1 MTAARQHHAVLVLEV
16 DGAGAHPAAWRL
28 DHHAP
33 DSVLDSKRIAT
44 TVLAAESAG
53 FHAVSIEDSRL
64 APGRGPGARLDA
76 IQRAAFL
83 GPLTHSIGLIPVADS
98 IYTEPFHL
106 STQLAALDGVSAGR
120 AGWIVSAGGTAAE
133 GAAVGRE
140 ALDAGELSGE
150 VADVLEASRRLWDSW
165 EDDAV
170 IRDVETGRYL
180 DKSKVHY
187 ADFVGRRFSVKGSSI
202 SPRPIQGQLP
212 VFAAESLDAAGDA
225 TLFGAPDLDGL
236 LSAARGNDGPG
247 LRIAELDFVLD
258 HAGEPAAHRVA
269 ALDGREPWQSPRAR
283 FTGTATD
290 LTGHLLELLGH
301 ADGVRLHPA
310 ELTKDVQEFTALVLP
325 ELRRAGALRPIRT
338 GNTLRETLG
347 LPAARN
353 RFAAS

>member
-1 MTAARQHHAVLVLEV
+1 MTTAHQPNAILILEV

-28 DHHAP
+28 DNQTP
-33 DSVLDSKRIAT
+33 DSVLDAQQIAKA
-44 TVLAAESAG
+44 VLAAESAG

-64 APGRGPGARLDA
+64 APGSGPGARLDA

-106 STQLAALDGVSAGR
+106 STQLSALDGVSAGR

-140 ALDAGELSGE
+140 AVTAGELPGE

-165 EDDAV
+165 EDGAV
-170 IRDVETGRYL
+170 IKDVATGRYL
-180 DKSKVHY
+180 DRSKVHY
-187 ADFVGRRFSVKGSSI
+187 ADFVGKRFSVKGSSI
-202 SPRPIQGQLP
+202 SPRPIQGQIP
-212 VFAAESLDAAGDA
+212 VFAAEPLDADSDA
-225 TLFGAPDLDGL
+225 SLFGAPDLDGL
-236 LSAARGNDGPG
+236 LAAAQGNSFPG
-247 LRIAELDFVLD
+247 IRIAELDFVLD
-258 HAGEPAAHRVA
+258 HAGEPAADRVE
-269 ALDGREPWQSPRAR
+269 ALDGWEPWHSPRAR

-290 LTGHLLELLGH
+290 FTDYLLELLGH
-301 ADGVRLHPA
+301 VGGVRLHPA
-310 ELTKDVQEFTALVLP
+310 ELHKDAQEFAALVLP
-325 ELRRAGALRPIRT
+325 ALRLAGALKPIRT

>member
-1 MTAARQHHAVLVLEV
+1 MTTEHQANAVLILEV

-28 DHHAP
+28 NNQSP
-33 DSVLDSKRIAT
+33 DTVLDVHRIAK
-44 TVLAAESAG
+44 TVLAAESSG
-53 FHAVSIEDSRL
+53 FHAVSIEDGRL
-64 APGRGPGARLDA
+64 APDHGPGARLDA

-83 GPLTHSIGLIPVADS
+83 GPRTHSIGLIPVADA

-106 STQLAALDGVSAGR
+106 STQLSALDGVSAGR
-120 AGWIVSAGGTAAE
+120 AGWIVSARGTAAE

-140 ALDAGELSGE
+140 ALDSVELPGE

-165 EDDAV
+165 EDGAV
-170 IRDVETGRYL
+170 IKDVATGRYL

-187 ADFVGRRFSVKGSSI
+187 ADFVGKRFSVKGSSI

-212 VFAAESLDAAGDA
+212 VFAAEALDTDSDA
-225 TLFGAPDLDGL
+225 TLFGAPDLAGL
-236 LSAARGNDGPG
+236 LAAAQSNNFPGN
-247 LRIAELDFVLD
+247 RIAELDFVLD
-258 HAGEPAAHRVA
+258 HAGETAADRVS
-269 ALDGREPWQSPRAR
+269 ALDGWEPWQSPRAR

-290 LTGHLLELLGH
+290 LADYLLELLRH

-310 ELTKDVQEFTALVLP
+310 ELHTDAEEFAALVLP
-325 ELRRAGALRPIRT
+325 ALRRAGVLKPIRT